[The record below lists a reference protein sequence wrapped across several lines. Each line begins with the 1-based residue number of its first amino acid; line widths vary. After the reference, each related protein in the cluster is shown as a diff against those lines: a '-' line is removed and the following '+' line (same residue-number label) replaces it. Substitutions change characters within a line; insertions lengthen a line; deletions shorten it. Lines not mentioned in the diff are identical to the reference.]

1 MVLPVRDGRRY
12 VAECVESVLGQSC
25 GDLALEVL
33 ENGSTDG
40 TAEWLRTVR
49 DPRLRVWPA
58 PRALPIEQ
66 NWQRAR
72 ALEKGEFLLFVS
84 HDDRLDV
91 GFLAIV
97 DTLIRR
103 CQDAALYTT
112 HFRLI
117 DAEGRVLRSCQP
129 VPARESAAELLTSR
143 LAYQREMSGVGIV
156 MRSSAYDAA
165 GGIPL
170 FEGLAHADDAL
181 WLALL
186 DGSWKATAPDEAF
199 SYRLHP
205 GSAFHS
211 LAWRPA
217 VAAIERYAAF
227 VESFGETR
235 ADVREAWRA
244 HASRFLERRYR
255 AILLTAMLGEAAGP
269 GGLSAADREEILRS
283 LDRLDPPAGRRL
295 RRRWWLRVGARAGAT
310 RLGTPLMAGCRVYWR
325 YRRPWR

>member
-1 MVLPVRDGRRY
+1 MVLPVRDGSGY
-12 VAECVESVLGQSC
+12 VAACVESVLAQSC

-66 NWQRAR
+66 NWQRAH
-72 ALEKGEFLLFVS
+72 ALEKGEFLLFVG

-91 GFLAIV
+91 GFLAVV
-97 DTLIRR
+97 DALIRR
-103 CQDAALYTT
+103 CPDAALYTT
-112 HFRLI
+112 HFRVI
-117 DAEGRVLRSCQP
+117 DARGRVLRACRFM
-129 VPARESAAELLTSR
+129 PARETGAELLASR
-143 LAYQREMSGVGIV
+143 LGSQREMSGVGIV

-181 WLALL
+181 WLTLL
-186 DGSWKATAPDEAF
+186 DGSWKATAPDEAY

-211 LAWRPA
+211 LSWRRA
-217 VAAIERYAAF
+217 VAAIEQYAAF

-235 ADVREAWRA
+235 ADVREVWQA
-244 HASRFLERRYR
+244 HASGFLERRYR
-255 AILLTAMLGEAAGP
+255 SILLTAMLGQAAGP
-269 GGLSAADREEILRS
+269 GGLSAAERGEILGS
-283 LDRLDPPAGRRL
+283 LDRLDPQAGHRL
-295 RRRWWLRVGARAGAT
+295 RRRWWLRAGARAGTT
-310 RLGTPLMAGCRVYWR
+310 RLGAPLLAGCRAYWR